1 MPAYRPQRAAS
12 LALAAVCAVIGLSG
26 CKQGPFQPV
35 AAGVA
40 QPAGTSVA
48 AATTA
53 QSNVWQQQAQSLAVQ
68 VQDLTRRVGQLDVN
82 NSDLHRQLAQA
93 EQQRTQYTDQIA
105 LLQKQLGEMAN
116 KVRDTTL
123 AKQEAD
129 KQLTALQASTQFR
142 GGASI
147 SANNSV
153 RQSLT
158 PVSLPGINVRQEGEV
173 IRIELPA
180 DKLFAPG
187 SAQLLPDGVRILD
200 EVAGAI
206 TRSYPRQRV
215 IIEGHTDN
223 SASFNPAAAHMLS
236 GGQAQAVFQQFVQR
250 NHLPQRQ
257 LSILAMGENHPIA
270 SNATPAGQSANRR
283 VEVVIYP
290 DTLD

>member
-1 MPAYRPQRAAS
+1 MPHHRPHRAS
-12 LALAAVCAVIGLSG
+12 LLAVLAVCAGLSAAG
-26 CKQGPFQPV
+26 CKQGPFQPAV
-35 AAGVA
+35 AGVA
-40 QPAGTSVA
+40 QPNTGSIA

-53 QSNVWQQQAQSLAVQ
+53 QSNVWQQQAQSLASQ
-68 VQDLTRRVGQLDVN
+68 VQDLNRRVGQLDVN

-93 EQQRTQYTDQIA
+93 EQQRTQYTDQVNV
-105 LLQKQLGEMAN
+105 LQKQLGEMAS
-116 KVRDTTL
+116 KVRDTSL

-173 IRIELPA
+173 IRIELPS

-187 SAQLLPDGVRILD
+187 SAQLQADGVRILD

-206 TRSYPRQRV
+206 SRSYPRQRV

-223 SASFNPAAAHMLS
+223 SAAFNPAAAHMLS

-290 DTLD
+290 DALD

>member
-1 MPAYRPQRAAS
+1 MPNRLQRALS
-12 LALAAVCAVIGLSG
+12 LALLAVCAASIATG
-26 CKQGPFQPV
+26 CKQGPFQPTT
-35 AAGVA
+35 AGVA
-40 QPAGTSVA
+40 QPATNGIA
-48 AATTA
+48 AATAA
-53 QSNVWQQQAQSLAVQ
+53 QNNVWQQQAQSLAAQ
-68 VQDLTRRVGQLDVN
+68 VQDLTRRVGQLDMN

-93 EQQRTQYTDQIA
+93 EQQRTQYTEQIA
-105 LLQKQLGEMAN
+105 LLQKQLGEMAA
-116 KVRDTTL
+116 KARDMTL

-158 PVSLPGINVRQEGEV
+158 PVSLPGVNVRQEGEV

-180 DKLFAPG
+180 DKLFTPG
-187 SAQLLPDGVRILD
+187 TAQLHADGVRVLD

-206 TRSYPRQRV
+206 ARSYPRQRV

-270 SNATPAGQSANRR
+270 SNATPAGQAANRR
-283 VEVVIYP
+283 IEVVIYP

>member
-1 MPAYRPQRAAS
+1 MHLHRPQRAVL
-12 LALAAVCAVIGLSG
+12 LALLAVCAVGMVGG
-26 CKQGPFQPV
+26 CKQGPFQP
-35 AAGVA
+35 ATAGVA
-40 QPAGTSVA
+40 QPAGGSLA

-105 LLQKQLGEMAN
+105 VLQKQLGEMAG

-158 PVSLPGINVRQEGEV
+158 PISLPGINVRQEGEV

-187 SAQLLPDGVRILD
+187 SAQLQTDGVRILD

-206 TRSYPRQRV
+206 ARSYPRQRV

-223 SASFNPAAAHMLS
+223 SAAFNPAAAHMLS